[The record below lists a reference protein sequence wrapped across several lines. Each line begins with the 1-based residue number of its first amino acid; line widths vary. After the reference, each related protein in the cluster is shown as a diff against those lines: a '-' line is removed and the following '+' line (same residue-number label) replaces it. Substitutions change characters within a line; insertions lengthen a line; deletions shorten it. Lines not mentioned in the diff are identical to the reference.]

1 MAEFV
6 IKLADERG
14 RVQEQVQTAAT
25 AEELRARFAHAGYHV
40 FSVRARSG
48 FAGLSR
54 RKVKLE
60 PFLIFNQ
67 QFLTLIKAGLPI
79 LGSLVMLAKNQKNA
93 HFAAQLEDVANRVKT
108 GESLSAAFEAQTGFP
123 VMYTTTLLAGER
135 SGNLQEVLERYVSF
149 QRISLTFRKK
159 LITSLIYPC
168 VLLVLVFALMFF
180 MFAVVIPQFGKLY
193 EQLGSKLP
201 WITTDLLNFG
211 EWLNRNLL
219 WIGITILVVGGAFY
233 RFASTERGKDIID
246 RVRIGLPVFGKIWLK
261 YQVALFARTLSTLLT
276 GGLSLVPSLETAAR
290 SISSRRVSKAVF
302 SSIST
307 VREGKSLAESLEN
320 TGVFPDLAAEM
331 ITVGE
336 QTGALPAMLNSVS
349 EFFEEDVAA
358 ALTAALA
365 LLSHSSSSSWAS
377 WWSLFSSH
385 STCPSFLWVRQAQER
400 KPPWQMYSQFR
411 SPQRRTNGPRPKPW
425 RTVIAPNSLTSKTS
439 RSSTTCSAPSPSSSC
454 SATTSCPSSSST
466 TRSSSPSAI
475 PRASWSSTKSPAS
488 SRTASSP
495 ASPPLSQITDL
506 LKKTE
511 QSQRV
516 LDEASEGLTFDVLT
530 GDENSDENISIE
542 KLTSEEDISPIIA
555 WSTPP
560 SSPLSSAA
568 LPTFT
573 SKPTTIPSSSS
584 TASTASSR
592 PPWRPSPASTTPPSF
607 PASRS

>member
-48 FAGLSR
+48 FAGMSR

-79 LGSLVMLAKNQKNA
+79 LGSLQMLAKNQKNA
-93 HFAAQLEDVANRVKT
+93 QFSGQLEDVSTRVKT
-108 GESLSAAFEAQTGFP
+108 GESLSSAFEAQTGFP

-211 EWLNRNLL
+211 QWLNHNML
-219 WIGITILVVGGAFY
+219 WIGITILVIGLAFY
-233 RFASTERGKDIID
+233 RFAATERGKDTID
-246 RVRIGLPVFGKIWLK
+246 RVRIGLPVFGKIWL
-261 YQVALFARTLSTLLT
+261 T
-276 GGLSLVPSLETAAR
+276 GGLPLVPSLETAAR

-302 SSIST
+302 ASITT
-307 VREGKSLAESLEN
+307 VREGKSLAQALEN

-358 ALTAALA
+358 ALSAALA
-365 LLSHSSSSSWAS
+365 LIEPLILIIMGVVVVVILISLYLPIFSLGAAS
-377 WWSLFSSH
+377 
-385 STCPSFLWVRQAQER
+385 A
-400 KPPWQMYSQFR
+400 
-411 SPQRRTNGPRPKPW
+411 G
-425 RTVIAPNSLTSKTS
+425 
-439 RSSTTCSAPSPSSSC
+439 
-454 SATTSCPSSSST
+454 
-466 TRSSSPSAI
+466 
-475 PRASWSSTKSPAS
+475 
-488 SRTASSP
+488 
-495 ASPPLSQITDL
+495 
-506 LKKTE
+506 
-511 QSQRV
+511 
-516 LDEASEGLTFDVLT
+516 T
-530 GDENSDENISIE
+530 GG
-542 KLTSEEDISPIIA
+542 
-555 WSTPP
+555 
-560 SSPLSSAA
+560 
-568 LPTFT
+568 
-573 SKPTTIPSSSS
+573 
-584 TASTASSR
+584 
-592 PPWRPSPASTTPPSF
+592 
-607 PASRS
+607 

>member
-25 AEELRARFAHAGYHV
+25 AEELRARFTHAGYHV

-48 FAGLSR
+48 FAGLKR
-54 RKVKLE
+54 GKVKLE

-159 LITSLIYPC
+159 LITSLIYPG

-211 EWLNRNLL
+211 EWLNRNLI
-219 WIGITILVVGGAFY
+219 WIGLTILVVGGAFY

-290 SISSRRVSKAVF
+290 SISSRRVSQAVF
-302 SSIST
+302 ASIST

-358 ALTAALA
+358 ALSAALA
-365 LLSHSSSSSWAS
+365 LIEPLILIIMGVVVVIILI
-377 WWSLFSSH
+377 SLYLPIFS
-385 STCPSFLWVRQAQER
+385 L
-400 KPPWQMYSQFR
+400 
-411 SPQRRTNGPRPKPW
+411 G
-425 RTVIAPNSLTSKTS
+425 
-439 RSSTTCSAPSPSSSC
+439 SAGA
-454 SATTSCPSSSST
+454 AT
-466 TRSSSPSAI
+466 
-475 PRASWSSTKSPAS
+475 
-488 SRTASSP
+488 
-495 ASPPLSQITDL
+495 
-506 LKKTE
+506 
-511 QSQRV
+511 
-516 LDEASEGLTFDVLT
+516 G
-530 GDENSDENISIE
+530 
-542 KLTSEEDISPIIA
+542 
-555 WSTPP
+555 
-560 SSPLSSAA
+560 
-568 LPTFT
+568 
-573 SKPTTIPSSSS
+573 
-584 TASTASSR
+584 
-592 PPWRPSPASTTPPSF
+592 
-607 PASRS
+607 